1 MYIIIVGCGRVGY
14 HLALALLA
22 TGHEVLAIEQ
32 DSRKYAAIVDSLGS
46 VVISGDGAEASVLEE
61 AGASR
66 ADVLI
71 AVTGQD
77 DDNLMACQVAKHR
90 FQVAKTIA
98 LVNNPENE
106 SLFRKLGVDVTVSQ
120 TSMILSH
127 IEEEL
132 PEHPL
137 VHLFPLPGSDRRLVG
152 IPIPLDASVVG
163 KTLESVTLPPDTLI
177 ALLVDVRGEPRL
189 PTEGEVFK
197 ASDEVVAV
205 TTPAEEDALLHILTR
220 VSG

>member
-1 MYIIIVGCGRVGY
+1 MYIIIVGCGKVGY
-14 HLALALLA
+14 HLAQALLSA
-22 TGHEVLAIEQ
+22 GHEVLAIEQ
-32 DSRKYAAIVDSLGS
+32 DSQRYVAIVDALGS

-61 AGASR
+61 AGAGR
-66 ADVLI
+66 ADALI

-77 DDNLMACQVAKHR
+77 DDNLVACQVAKHR
-90 FQVAKTIA
+90 FNVAKTIA

-106 SLFRKLGVDVTVSQ
+106 SLFRKLGVDVTVSH
-120 TSMILSH
+120 TSMILAH

-163 KTLESVTLPPDTLI
+163 KPLESVTLPPDSLI
-177 ALLVDVRGEPRL
+177 ALLVDARGEPRL
-189 PTEGEVFK
+189 PTEGEIFK
-197 ASDEVVAV
+197 ANDEVVAV
-205 TTPAEEDALLHILTR
+205 TTPAEEEALLHILTR
-220 VSG
+220 VGI

>member
-1 MYIIIVGCGRVGY
+1 MYIIIVGCGKVGY
-14 HLALALLA
+14 HLAQALLSA
-22 TGHEVLAIEQ
+22 GHEVLAIEQ
-32 DSRKYAAIVDSLGS
+32 DSQKYAAIVDALGS
-46 VVISGDGAEASVLEE
+46 VVISGDGAEAAVLEE

-66 ADVLI
+66 ADAVI

-77 DDNLMACQVAKHR
+77 DDNLVACQVAKHR
-90 FQVAKTIA
+90 FNVAKTIA

-152 IPIPLDASVVG
+152 IPIPLDAAVVG
-163 KTLESVTLPPDTLI
+163 KPLESVTLPPDTLI
-177 ALLVDVRGEPRL
+177 ALLVDARGEPRL
-189 PTEGEVFK
+189 PTDGEVFR

-205 TTPAEEDALLHILTR
+205 TTPTEEEALLHILTR
-220 VSG
+220 VDG

>member
-1 MYIIIVGCGRVGY
+1 VYIIIVGCGRVGY

-66 ADVLI
+66 ANVLI

-77 DDNLMACQVAKHR
+77 DDNLVACQVAKHR
-90 FQVAKTIA
+90 FQIAKTIA
-98 LVNNPENE
+98 LVNNPEND
-106 SLFRKLGVDVTVSQ
+106 SLFRKLGVDVVVSH
-120 TSMILSH
+120 TNMILSH
-127 IEEEL
+127 VEEEL

-137 VHLFPLPGSDRRLVG
+137 VHLLPLPGSDRRLVE
-152 IPIPLDASVVG
+152 IPIPPDAAVVG
-163 KTLESVTLPPDTLI
+163 RTLESVTLPPKTLI
-177 ALLVDVRGEPRL
+177 SLLVDSDGEPRL
-189 PTEGEVFK
+189 PTEGDTFR
-197 ASDEVVAV
+197 ANDQVVAV
-205 TTPAEEDALLHILTR
+205 TIPEEEEKLLDILTR
-220 VSG
+220 GAM